1 MEEKFKKNI
10 LNYIKE
16 KTGYLEELKVG
27 NIFSEAGWGVRHS
40 NYYLDRDEEK
50 GREIDI
56 CASKNSIFKDSLGKD
71 IYIGLNLACEVKKS
85 IKKHWVIFSTKKSS
99 SDSFF
104 GFGLYFENNMKKDL
118 EQKITMKVDRNS
130 SIGSF
135 SRIGETY
142 CEVFT
147 NNAEKNGSG
156 YSQIFKS
163 LTSSTKASEYFLSM
177 RKDNHLLS
185 ALHNTLYS
193 KSIEFFEPIIIFDG
207 LILEAYLNKQNELE
221 LNEINHI
228 PVLFNRISP
237 KYNRNNYIIDVI
249 TIKELPNL
257 LTSKEKWINTIKEKI
272 QEK

>member
-1 MEEKFKKNI
+1 MEEKFKNK
-10 LNYIKE
+10 LSKYIKE

-27 NIFSEAGWGVRHS
+27 NIFSKAGWNVRHS

-50 GREIDI
+50 GREIDVY
-56 CASKNSIFKDSLGKD
+56 ASKNINFKDSLGKN
-71 IYIGLNLACEVKKS
+71 IYIGLNLVCEVKKS
-85 IKKHWVIFSTKKSS
+85 IKKPWVIFSTKKKR

-104 GFGLYFENNMKKDL
+104 GFSLYYENNMKNVL

-130 SIGSF
+130 SVGGF

-142 CEVFT
+142 CEAFI
-147 NNAEKNGSG
+147 NNTKKSGSD

-163 LTSSTKASEYFLSM
+163 LTSSSKASEYFLSM
-177 RKDNHLLS
+177 REDNSLS
-185 ALHNTLYS
+185 NMLCPR
-193 KSIEFFEPIIIFDG
+193 SIDFFEPIIIFDG
-207 LILEAYLNKQNELE
+207 LMCEAYLNEQNELE

-237 KYNRNNYIIDVI
+237 KYDRYNYIIDII

-272 QEK
+272 QE